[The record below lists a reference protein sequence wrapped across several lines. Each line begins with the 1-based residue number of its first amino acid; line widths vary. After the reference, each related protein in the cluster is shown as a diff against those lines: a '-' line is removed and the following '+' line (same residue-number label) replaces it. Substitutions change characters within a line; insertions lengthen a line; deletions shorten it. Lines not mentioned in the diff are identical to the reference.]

1 MFDSLVGF
9 LMQSHLLLSFS
20 SYVSVLAF
28 TLVLKYL
35 LNARVF
41 NNDTL
46 PSAGKL
52 IVSPVCKSSGSCW
65 AHGPPFLLCLLSQA
79 LAFNLT
85 CGLLSF
91 QPQTRLYTFC
101 VASSSLV
108 SCLANAI
115 HLTVLKIWCS
125 LSSSETSELRWRF
138 PFLHNGPESAPV
150 RRRVILRALPHSF
163 LFSQESQ
170 FCTACC
176 SISQEF
182 CFLFSPVF
190 IFRFTYFCPVVLGKR
205 VSLVPWTF
213 YSYFLLFNSL
223 SVLYL
228 TNNYIWNLFCY
239 CVRWKCNFIF
249 QPLWNAVST
258 CFWLCIYCC
267 REYPCVED
275 FSISFFKKKF
285 PELLYIKKYLV
296 IYCLLSCKEFLS
308 LHSRL

>member
-9 LMQSHLLLSFS
+9 LMQSHLLLFVS

-138 PFLHNGPESAPV
+138 PFLHNGQKVPQSEGEW
-150 RRRVILRALPHSF
+150 F
-163 LFSQESQ
+163 L
-170 FCTACC
+170 
-176 SISQEF
+176 
-182 CFLFSPVF
+182 
-190 IFRFTYFCPVVLGKR
+190 G
-205 VSLVPWTF
+205 
-213 YSYFLLFNSL
+213 
-223 SVLYL
+223 LYL
-228 TNNYIWNLFCY
+228 TRFYFHRNHNFVLPV
-239 CVRWKCNFIF
+239 VRYLKSSIF
-249 QPLWNAVST
+249 YFPQ
-258 CFWLCIYCC
+258 F
-267 REYPCVED
+267 
-275 FSISFFKKKF
+275 SFFVLRIF
-285 PELLYIKKYLV
+285 VQL
-296 IYCLLSCKEFLS
+296 FWA
-308 LHSRL
+308 RG